1 MAEPWRGVCQLR
13 SRSEALQTVD
23 EGERVGLGGELHAH
37 SDRRRGKEGGDSS
50 PRSAGE
56 EAGNSFER
64 PVLLHGSDRHAASG
78 VSVRSSGHHSPCP
91 EATEA
96 GVSSPGGF
104 PSSPLLPSVS
114 LASSPVSSSALFPP
128 RTCSPGSVLLPV
140 PQNGA
145 SVSLDKSRPYED
157 LVQSPPC
164 RSTPAACSSAS
175 LLKSESS
182 LSAELHCSS
191 QSCRDTSLPQLFAS
205 SSVASVSGVARGEG
219 AATGNREAPRRLSCS
234 DPTSSSAM
242 TEDLPPG
249 PQAEHSARAETEEKF
264 ASLAH
269 VREVQTKEREDQRLP
284 GVTGGDRDGSGT
296 GTASDGRG
304 ADRTELRAISLW
316 EKSHPHARG
325 DTERNGFRDRQRACV
340 AAGEPGMRGRE
351 KHKTEKGGLCEK
363 VNSAAPGSK
372 ETSPAG
378 KPEDSERVSCSEQ
391 APRESRLLTAEEKLA
406 VLQKH
411 VQHLLARETGAA
423 VRTRLASCAEAL
435 RESPL
440 DLEKLRSLCAAGM
453 PDLCPAM
460 RAMYWRILLGYL
472 SHDPSRWQEDI
483 EKKRSAYQ
491 SYKDDFIKEPE
502 LVRRLRQTLP
512 SRSKQESKV
521 SLFSSLALH
530 SVASSSLYLDPLTS
544 PQRDLATPG
553 ASKTTCQEPS
563 PACEASLS
571 PFFSSPSSSSV
582 ADVSGAL
589 PSPVAE
595 VLSPSVAEVS
605 PSCPAATL
613 PPVSSPSLSA
623 SPGSVR
629 NAQSLLA
636 ALVGPPSAEKGPLE
650 KQTFS
655 FDQEK
660 ACSLFGDSSE
670 TPPPRSGP
678 ALTSAKK
685 SPLFVDDSDAST
697 LPSAASSMLAP
708 RPSSLFAESEKTS
721 SRLDASDSSV
731 SAFLPSMPLF
741 PAQKEKDRTA
751 TTVSFRT
758 LGSTAAGREGPAVAS
773 AASGRPTGSGP
784 QGRQLLTRPL
794 NLESVSDHPLSQK
807 TSSEWRSYWDDA
819 DIFDQ
824 INKDVFRTRPE
835 LAFFNYDPGL
845 SLQHQHERLLLALQ
859 TPAGLGAP
867 QGSPNLQ
874 SLAQGTSEEE
884 EPIPL
889 LVDYETLMLQKVP
902 SQDLRRISDSS
913 VSSGASAASHASK
926 PGRFSL
932 RRAFRSR
939 KNNASSES
947 SRSSP
952 SVAAVRPSL
961 LPSNK
966 GFEAANDIAA
976 DGVGAALHPRLDATA
991 EPSGSEV
998 TSLLG
1003 STKPPPSLSPRH
1015 ASLSPCRG
1023 DSPSLEGG
1031 GSALACG
1038 FSSDIGRQG
1047 SSPARTSLST
1057 KTGHSPSSFVR
1068 FFTSGLVS
1076 PRRSR
1081 RPKPGVSPGQGP
1093 AGAAEDEPLRED
1105 LGLEPNGRGSGKT
1118 GEETQA
1124 SLTLSEKKE
1133 GGEKVEEHDT
1143 HHEFFVAAK
1152 EPGAHRGH
1160 GETAVGAQAQGD
1172 WHLEA
1177 TSLASSRKRGTEVTE
1192 TRRGAADSGAAFAD
1206 LNANGAAKEDRKA
1219 LDLLESDRGPHGEA
1233 REICQGNA
1241 QLDEIP
1247 VNVPLERSI
1256 SVDAASAHRL
1266 SPGSRMQASTRALPS
1281 SFSPLA
1287 AQETQGLGRPA
1298 PVEAPVASQTPKEAK
1313 ETVSSPALSGSASRL
1328 HFSRDP
1334 LESREGHRPFAETPE
1349 RRGGDLANT
1358 AGENSEERLSE
1369 TDLSWAGER
1378 RLDTAGDSPQ
1388 TLALGTFQK
1397 TGHAKSPQVEEAQKP
1412 RMSVGWDEQENGQ
1425 EPQNATQKKDVFSVS
1440 REICQ
1445 SARIPPEA
1453 AGDRREAAAKREH
1466 SSGSFFGFSHG
1477 DNVAEGTESGEETPG
1492 APGKATLSA
1501 LSGADLHA
1509 LASEASNSSE
1519 ETVPL
1524 LQPCRAPAGMQDT
1537 CDLLEPRRHY
1547 DLLGRVLFV
1556 YAKVNPGIRYV
1567 QGMNELLAPI
1577 YYVIM
1582 SDPLC
1587 TDPLQAQAEIFFC
1600 FTELMQEQRDAFC
1613 KALDPTDHGVSG
1625 RIARLSAL
1633 LKKKDIVVWT
1643 HLETIGV
1650 DPQFYALRWLLL
1662 LLTQEFQLPDVLVLW
1677 DAFIADDGWPLPLLY
1692 YVCVSMILWLRP
1704 ALLAGDFT
1712 ACMKLLQHLPAF
1724 DPQVLLGT
1732 AVRMREEDIAAGPAA
1747 VSDVSS
1753 PSASPPARANDLER
1767 LDPLRIRTHL
1777 QSLPT
1782 SSLQASPLFG
1792 RIRNAGNALSSFAS
1806 SALATSPSS
1815 SLLPRFA
1822 SGFGAREGGSVGS
1835 VEPNDRCR
1843 SGGLSEAKEGDT
1855 CGPEREGERADGV
1868 SRQVSPSC
1876 GELVRNVETDGKA
1889 VDAGRGSVLLP
1900 RCVSAGSENATTL
1913 SPLEE
1918 ARHDR
1923 QLAPPARRSG
1933 TPPAAPLWGGG
1944 PARRGT
1950 QERGG
1955 EAGVGR
1961 EVGPLSKVQ
1970 AEYEGQQEERDTA
1983 KEKQNERDR
1992 KKEREEERRRREE
2005 ERRRQV
2011 ISSLPAAFLTGT
2023 TDREEKRSGVASSR
2037 QREEERHE
2045 EGTEPRRERED
2056 RFNSRSLLPW
2066 RRGGEASERDRDFD
2080 STLSSLG
2087 EKLGELRSLAVK
2099 SFVADTARALWAAGT
2114 GSGESFIRG
2123 EREKWTEGER
2133 E

>member
-13 SRSEALQTVD
+13 SHSEAAQTLE
-23 EGERVGLGGELHAH
+23 EGERVRLGDELHAD
-37 SDRRRGKEGGDSS
+37 SDRRRGAEGGDAS
-50 PRSAGE
+50 PRSSGE
-56 EAGNSFER
+56 ETGNSFGR
-64 PVLLHGSDRHAASG
+64 SGSLHGSDRHAASG
-78 VSVRSSGHHSPCP
+78 VSVRSSGQFLCP
-91 EATEA
+91 EATETD
-96 GVSSPGGF
+96 VSSPGGF
-104 PSSPLLPSVS
+104 ASSSSLPSVL
-114 LASSPVSSSALFPP
+114 LASSSESSSAVFSP
-128 RTCSPGSVLLPV
+128 RTCSPASVLLPL

-145 SVSLDKSRPYED
+145 SVSLDKSLPYED
-157 LVQSPPC
+157 LAQSPPC
-164 RSTPAACSSAS
+164 RITVAACSSAS

-182 LSAELHCSS
+182 FSAELPCSS
-191 QSCRDTSLPQLFAS
+191 HSCCDTSPPQLVAS
-205 SSVASVSGVARGEG
+205 SSLASVSGVARGEG
-219 AATGNREAPRRLSCS
+219 EEIGQQEAPRRLSSS
-234 DPTSSSAM
+234 DPTSSSAP
-242 TEDLPPG
+242 TEDPPPG
-249 PQAEHSARAETEEKF
+249 HQAEFAARAKTEETF

-269 VREVQTKEREDQRLP
+269 VREVQTKERGDQRLP
-284 GVTGGDRDGSGT
+284 GLTGGDRDGGGT

-304 ADRTELRAISLW
+304 ADGTELRGASFLW
-316 EKSHPHARG
+316 EKSPPHAR
-325 DTERNGFRDRQRACV
+325 DDLQTNAFRDRQRACV
-340 AAGEPGMRGRE
+340 ATGEPGMREGE
-351 KHKTEKGGLCEK
+351 KHKTETGGLREK
-363 VNSAAPGSK
+363 VTSAAPGSK
-372 ETSPAG
+372 ETSRSG
-378 KPEDSERVSCSEQ
+378 NPEDTERDSCSEQ

-411 VQHLLARETGAA
+411 VQHLLAREPGAA
-423 VRTRLASCAEAL
+423 VRTRLASRAEAL

-472 SHDPSRWQEDI
+472 SHDPSRWQEDM

-502 LVRRLRQTLP
+502 LVRRLRQTRP
-512 SRSKQESKV
+512 SCSKQESEV
-521 SLFSSLALH
+521 SLFPSLALH
-530 SVASSSLYLDPLTS
+530 SVASNSSLFLDPLTS
-544 PQRDLATPG
+544 PQRDLTTPG
-553 ASKTTCQEPS
+553 ASTTTRQEPS
-563 PACEASLS
+563 PPCEASS
-571 PFFSSPSSSSV
+571 SSFFSSPSSSSLT
-582 ADVSGAL
+582 DVSAVL
-589 PSPVAE
+589 PSPSAAE
-595 VLSPSVAEVS
+595 LLSPSCA
-605 PSCPAATL
+605 AATL

-623 SPGSVR
+623 SPGNVR

-636 ALVGPPSAEKGPLE
+636 ALVGPPSAEKGLQE

-670 TPPPRSGP
+670 THPHRSRP

-685 SPLFVDDSDAST
+685 SPLFGEDSDASA
-697 LPSAASSMLAP
+697 LPSAASSMLVS
-708 RPSSLFAESEKTS
+708 RPPSLFAEKTS
-721 SRLDASDSSV
+721 SRLDAPGSSV
-731 SAFLPSMPLF
+731 PGFRPSVPLF
-741 PAQKEKDRTA
+741 PAQKEQEETA
-751 TTVSFRT
+751 TTVSSCT
-758 LGSTAAGREGPAVAS
+758 LGSTAEGHQGPAVAS

-784 QGRQLLTRPL
+784 HGRQLLTRPL

-845 SLQHQHERLLLALQ
+845 SLQHQHERLLRALQ
-859 TPAGLGAP
+859 TSPGQAAP
-867 QGSPNLQ
+867 QGSPNLR
-874 SLAQGTSEEE
+874 SFAQGTSEEE

-902 SQDLRRISDSS
+902 SQDLSRISDSS

-932 RRAFRSR
+932 RRAFLSR
-939 KNNASSES
+939 KTNASSES

-952 SVAAVRPSL
+952 SVAAVRASL
-961 LPSNK
+961 LPSDK
-966 GFEAANDIAA
+966 GTFCSEAANGVTA
-976 DGVGAALHPRLDATA
+976 DGSGAALHPRLDATA

-998 TSLLG
+998 TRPLG
-1003 STKPPPSLSPRH
+1003 STKPPL
-1015 ASLSPCRG
+1015 SLSPCRG
-1023 DSPSLEGG
+1023 CPPNLEGG
-1031 GSALACG
+1031 GSALVCR

-1047 SSPARTSLST
+1047 SSPSPTSLST
-1057 KTGHSPSSFVR
+1057 KTGHSPSSLVR
-1068 FFTSGLVS
+1068 FFASGLVS
-1076 PRRSR
+1076 PRRSQ
-1081 RPKPGVSPGQGP
+1081 RPKPGVSPGQGH
-1093 AGAAEDEPLRED
+1093 AGAAEDAPLRE
-1105 LGLEPNGRGSGKT
+1105 GLVFEPNGRGSEKT

-1133 GGEKVEEHDT
+1133 GRAKVEEHDT
-1143 HHEFFVAAK
+1143 HQEYFVTAK
-1152 EPGAHRGH
+1152 ELGAHRGD
-1160 GETAVGAQAQGD
+1160 GETAVGAQTQGN
-1172 WHLEA
+1172 WPLEG
-1177 TSLASSRKRGTEVTE
+1177 TSLGSSRKLGTEVTK
-1192 TRRGAADSGAAFAD
+1192 TTRGAANLGAAFAD
-1206 LNANGAAKEDRKA
+1206 LNANGAVKEDRKA
-1219 LDLLESDRGPHGEA
+1219 LDFLESDGGPHGEV
-1233 REICQGNA
+1233 REIYQGNP

-1247 VNVPLERSI
+1247 VNFSVENSI
-1256 SVDAASAHRL
+1256 SVEAASADRL
-1266 SPGSRMQASTRALPS
+1266 PPGTRMPAFTRASP

-1287 AQETQGLGRPA
+1287 AQETQALGRPA

-1313 ETVSSPALSGSASRL
+1313 ETVSPLSLVGSTSRL
-1328 HFSRDP
+1328 HSSRDP
-1334 LESREGHRPFAETPE
+1334 LESPEGYSPFAETPE
-1349 RRGGDLANT
+1349 RLGEDLAKT
-1358 AGENSEERLSE
+1358 TGEHSEERLSE
-1369 TDLSWAGER
+1369 RDLPWAGER

-1388 TLALGTFQK
+1388 TLALGTFKQT
-1397 TGHAKSPQVEEAQKP
+1397 TGQAKPPQVEEAQRP
-1412 RMSVGWDEQENGQ
+1412 RVIVGWDEQDGQ
-1425 EPQNATQKKDVFSVS
+1425 EPQNTVQKKDVPFGST
-1440 REICQ
+1440 EICQ
-1445 SARIPPEA
+1445 LSGIPPEA
-1453 AGDRREAAAKREH
+1453 PGDRGEAAAKREH
-1466 SSGSFFGFSHG
+1466 RSGNQLGFSHR
-1477 DNVAEGTESGEETPG
+1477 DNVAEATESGEETPG
-1492 APGKATLSA
+1492 APGNAAFSA
-1501 LSGADLHA
+1501 FSGADLHA
-1509 LASEASNSSE
+1509 LASDEASNSSE

-1547 DLLGRVLFV
+1547 DVLGRILFV

-1587 TDPLQAQAEIFFC
+1587 TDPLQAEAEIFFC

-1724 DPQVLLGT
+1724 DPQVLLRT
-1732 AVRMREEDIAAGPAA
+1732 AVRMREEDIAEGPAA

-1753 PSASPPARANDLER
+1753 PSASLSARANDLER
-1767 LDPLRIRTHL
+1767 LDPLRTRTQL

-1782 SSLQASPLFG
+1782 SSLQVSPLFG

-1822 SGFGAREGGSVGS
+1822 SGFGARDGGSVGS
-1835 VEPNDRCR
+1835 VEPNDRGR

-1855 CGPEREGERADGV
+1855 CGLEREGERADGV
-1868 SRQVSPSC
+1868 SRQVSPSF
-1876 GELVRNVETDGKA
+1876 GEPVRNVETDGRV

-1900 RCVSAGSENATTL
+1900 SYVSVGSGNAKTL

-1923 QLAPPARRSG
+1923 QLVPPARRSG
-1933 TPPAAPLWGGG
+1933 APLWGGE
-1944 PARRGT
+1944 PARRGP

-1955 EAGVGR
+1955 DAGVGR
-1961 EVGPLSKVQ
+1961 EARSLSEVQ
-1970 AEYEGQQEERDTA
+1970 AGFEGQQEERDSA
-1983 KEKQNERDR
+1983 KEKQKEKDR
-1992 KKEREEERRRREE
+1992 KKEREEERRRKEE

-2037 QREEERHE
+2037 QREEQRHE
-2045 EGTEPRRERED
+2045 EGMEPRRERED

-2066 RRGGEASERDRDFD
+2066 RRGEEASERDRDFD

-2087 EKLGELRSLAVK
+2087 EKLGELRSFAVT

-2114 GSGESFIRG
+2114 GSGESFIQG